1 MSDDK
6 DLKGFKISD
15 LKTPQVRSFN
25 KTVPA
30 ADKQARAAAEADSGF
45 EHIEKLLESSTI
57 EEVADKIRGTY
68 EKLEEM
74 AANGDMK
81 SKASAQ
87 KAMIAYER
95 TADLFEYLFATKES
109 ISQ

>member
-1 MSDDK
+1 MSDE

-15 LKTPQVRSFN
+15 LKTPQVRSLIRPSQPLTN
-25 KTVPA
+25 KASGT
-30 ADKQARAAAEADSGF
+30 EADSGF

-87 KAMIAYER
+87 KP
-95 TADLFEYLFATKES
+95 
-109 ISQ
+109 